1 MTAPLAHVG
10 PGPDDRSRRLVAA
23 LKRHAPT
30 PGWTIDQHREVFETA
45 AVSRDSGSRTT
56 CQTVQTP
63 GGRAEW
69 LLPSP
74 GGPRRTKTLLYLH
87 GGGYVMGSLSTI
99 RPLAAQFMEATGAD
113 VLTLDYR
120 LAPEHPFPAAIED
133 AVAAYE
139 WLLDDGH
146 DPRHLALAGD
156 SAGAALLI
164 SCLLMARDR
173 GLPMPLGGV
182 CISPWLDMTLSAPSV
197 AENEDK
203 DPQAPKWLLSEM
215 ADHYLAGED
224 PRNPLASPVFAELSG
239 LPPLLLQ
246 VGGDEALLDD
256 SVRLHERAQAAGV
269 DVTLE
274 CWRGMPHV
282 WHAFSPR
289 LEQATLA
296 IRAAADW
303 LHRRD
308 L

>member
-1 MTAPLAHVG
+1 
-10 PGPDDRSRRLVAA
+10 
-23 LKRHAPT
+23 
-30 PGWTIDQHREVFETA
+30 
-45 AVSRDSGSRTT
+45 
-56 CQTVQTP
+56 
-63 GGRAEW
+63 
-69 LLPSP
+69 
-74 GGPRRTKTLLYLH
+74 
-87 GGGYVMGSLSTI
+87 MGSLSTI

-164 SCLLMARDR
+164 SCLLTARDR

-215 ADHYLAGED
+215 AHHYLAGED

>member
-1 MTAPLAHVG
+1 VTATLSHVG

-30 PGWTIDQHREVFETA
+30 PEWTIAHHREVFEGA
-45 AVSRDSGSRTT
+45 AASRDSEIQMAR
-56 CQTVQTP
+56 QTLQTP
-63 GGRAEW
+63 GGLAEW
-69 LLPSP
+69 LLPLP
-74 GGPRRTKTLLYLH
+74 GVPRRAKTLLYLH

-99 RPLAAQFMEATGAD
+99 RPLAAQFMEATDAD

-120 LAPEHPFPAAIED
+120 LAPEDPFPAAVED
-133 AVAAYE
+133 ALAAYE
-139 WLLDDGH
+139 WLLADGH
-146 DPRHLALAGD
+146 DPCHVALVGD
-156 SAGAALLI
+156 SAGGGLVI

-197 AENEDK
+197 KQNEDK
-203 DPQAPKWLLSEM
+203 DPQTPKWLLSEM

-224 PRNPLASPVFAELSG
+224 PRNPLASPMFAELSG

-256 SVRLHERAQAAGV
+256 SVRLHERAQSAGV

-274 CWRGMPHV
+274 LWRGMPHV

-289 LEQATLA
+289 LEQGTLA
-296 IRAAADW
+296 IRAASDW
-303 LHRRD
+303 LRHRG